1 MILSCV
7 GFRSDSAKREII
19 VENKYL
25 AKFDI
30 NGCREITL
38 VKGVHYNTD
47 DERQAYINDGYIPI
61 SDEDYQ
67 HYIGNRGAGD
77 NGTGY
82 IRDPKT
88 GKPVSAPPAP
98 PVEAEPQE
106 PPVDEER
113 LAAFEA
119 MAEQEARLITYSER
133 LAAVEAALKGGEGK

>member
-1 MILSCV
+1 MEQIT
-7 GFRSDSAKREII
+7 
-19 VENKYL
+19 YL
-25 AKFDI
+25 CKFDK
-30 NGCREITL
+30 E
-38 VKGVHYNTD
+38 
-47 DERQAYINDGYIPI
+47 
-61 SDEDYQ
+61 
-67 HYIGNRGAGD
+67 GNRGETYTTAGMRDEDKSAYLATGYVEIPESEWLYYIGGMGGGD

-119 MAEQEARLITYSER
+119 MAAQEARLVAQGER
-133 LAAVEAALKGGEGK
+133 IAALEAALKAKGGDGK

>member
-1 MILSCV
+1 M
-7 GFRSDSAKREII
+7 E
-19 VENKYL
+19 YL
-25 AKFDI
+25 AKFDVV
-30 NGCREITL
+30 GHREST
-38 VKGVHYNTD
+38 VVSGVHYETAGG
-47 DERQAYINDGYIPI
+47 RQKYIDNGYIPI

-88 GKPVSAPPAP
+88 GLPVSAPPAP
-98 PVEAEPQE
+98 PAVEEEPQD

-119 MAEQEARLITYSER
+119 MAAQEARLVAQGER
-133 LAAVEAALKGGEGK
+133 IAALEAGLSALKGGEGK

>member
-1 MILSCV
+1 MDMLS
-7 GFRSDSAKREII
+7 
-19 VENKYL
+19 
-25 AKFDI
+25 KFDAH
-30 NGCREITL
+30 GVRTSTVL
-38 VKGVHYNTD
+38 SGVHYTSD
-47 DERQAYINDGYIPI
+47 EERQKYINDGYIPI

-67 HYIGNRGAGD
+67 HYIGNRGMGD

-82 IRDPKT
+82 IRDPET

-119 MAEQEARLITYSER
+119 MAEQEARLVAQGER
-133 LAAVEAALKGGEGK
+133 IAALEAELSALKGGEGK